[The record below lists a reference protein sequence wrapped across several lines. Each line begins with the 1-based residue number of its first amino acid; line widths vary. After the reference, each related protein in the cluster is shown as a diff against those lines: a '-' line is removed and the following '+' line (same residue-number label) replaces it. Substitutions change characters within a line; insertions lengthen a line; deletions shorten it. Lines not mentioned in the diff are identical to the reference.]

1 MLQKKCYSAALYDRA
16 LKILGDSTMNHIEIP
31 NNLLLIA
38 AKAGEIP
45 TGVTKT
51 FCRSLTDNR
60 RNGDKQLDLKN
71 SH

>member
-1 MLQKKCYSAALYDRA
+1 
-16 LKILGDSTMNHIEIP
+16 MNHIEIP